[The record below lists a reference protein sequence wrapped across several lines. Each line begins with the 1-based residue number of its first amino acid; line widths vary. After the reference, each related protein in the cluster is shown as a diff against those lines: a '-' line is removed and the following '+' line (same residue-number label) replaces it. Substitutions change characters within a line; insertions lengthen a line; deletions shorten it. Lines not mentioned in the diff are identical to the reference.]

1 MLRGVLSN
9 DPDESCD
16 LWHAPTEYHLSQR
29 MDDGYQLKREGS
41 MKLVVRY
48 AFSFAAAG
56 LVMSSLAAAA
66 APQGDPSA
74 RRPNTPAAIYG
85 RKCASCHGKDG
96 RADTI
101 KGKLRSARN
110 LTDPQWQDDVSDERI
125 YNSIMNGRGKMPR
138 YANKLSEADIN
149 SLVSYVRGLKK

>member
-1 MLRGVLSN
+1 
-9 DPDESCD
+9 
-16 LWHAPTEYHLSQR
+16 
-29 MDDGYQLKREGS
+29 
-41 MKLVVRY
+41 MKLVVLGF
-48 AFSFAAAG
+48 AFAFTATG
-56 LVMSSLAAAA
+56 FVMSTLAVAA
-66 APQGDPSA
+66 APQGNSSA
-74 RRPNTPAAIYG
+74 RRPNTPVAIYG

-138 YANKLSEADIN
+138 FSNKLSEADIN
-149 SLVSYVRGLKK
+149 SLVTYVRGLKK

>member
-1 MLRGVLSN
+1 MKFVVLRF
-9 DPDESCD
+9 
-16 LWHAPTEYHLSQR
+16 
-29 MDDGYQLKREGS
+29 
-41 MKLVVRY
+41 
-48 AFSFAAAG
+48 AFTFTAAG
-56 LVMSSLAAAA
+56 IVMSTLAAA
-66 APQGDPSA
+66 APQGDSSA
-74 RRPNTPAAIYG
+74 RRPNSPVAIYG

-138 YANKLSEADIN
+138 YANKLSESDIN
-149 SLVSYVRGLKK
+149 SLVSYVRSLKK